1 MNFNADRR
9 GALLSFCA
17 GLMVSGLA
25 QSGPVNA
32 AAEPTLE
39 PPSAKD
45 LRQLSRVLAGI
56 PRRRDFKVV
65 PIILDKPDPR
75 DAAPLAAV
83 LAYKAGP
90 NQALRNPDIARP
102 WLD

>member
-32 AAEPTLE
+32 AAEPTLVDVVTD
-39 PPSAKD
+39 PYALFLPVYITVK
-45 LRQLSRVLAGI
+45 RIRVLETGAG
-56 PRRRDFKVV
+56 KT
-65 PIILDKPDPR
+65 
-75 DAAPLAAV
+75 V
-83 LAYKAGP
+83 LNA
-90 NQALRNPDIARP
+90 
-102 WLD
+102 